1 MNRYKPYMLAYSSL
15 FFGLGSLLL
24 FMIFLF
30 LGSFT
35 IFDLGLKKNEALF
48 LDACLS
54 LLFFIQHSVMIRKKT
69 RKRLS
74 ILIPDEY
81 YNAFYSLASGVTLTA
96 LILMW
101 QKVPYMVASAGDIA
115 FWMFRILFVL
125 SLVGFS
131 WASSSLGSFD
141 PFGAK
146 IIMRS
151 IRNKAQR
158 PVPLTIRGAYRWV
171 RHPLYLFS
179 ILMIWSCPVLTAD
192 RLLFNILWTAWIV
205 IATMLEE
212 RDLVFDFGDQYL
224 EYQAKV
230 PMIIPYKLP

>member
-1 MNRYKPYMLAYSSL
+1 MNRYKLYMLAYSSL
-15 FFGLGSLLL
+15 FLGLGSLLL

-35 IFDLGLKKNEALF
+35 IFDLGLKKGEALF

-54 LLFFIQHSVMIRKKT
+54 LLFFIQHSVMIR
-69 RKRLS
+69 RRIRRRLS
-74 ILIPDEY
+74 KLIPDEY
-81 YNAFYSLASGVTLTA
+81 YNSFYSIASGLTLIS
-96 LILMW
+96 LILIW
-101 QKVPYMVASAGDIA
+101 QKIPYMMASAGDIA
-115 FWMFRILFVL
+115 YWMLRTLFVL

-131 WASSSLGSFD
+131 WATSSLGSFD

-146 IIMRS
+146 IIMRY
-151 IRNKAQR
+151 IRNKTQR
-158 PVPLTIRGAYRWV
+158 PIPLTIRGAYRWV

-192 RLLFNILWTAWIV
+192 RLLFNILWTGWIV
-205 IATMLEE
+205 IATILEE
-212 RDLVFDFGDQYL
+212 RDLVFDFGDQYQ

>member
-1 MNRYKPYMLAYSSL
+1 MNKYKPFMLAYSSL

-35 IFDLGLKKNEALF
+35 IFDLGLKEGEALF

-74 ILIPDEY
+74 IFIPDEY
-81 YNAFYSLASGVTLTA
+81 YNAFYSIASGLTLTA
-96 LILMW
+96 LILLW
-101 QKVPYMVASAGDIA
+101 QKVPYTVAKAGDITY
-115 FWMFRILFVL
+115 WMLRTLFVL

-131 WASSSLGSFD
+131 WATSSLGSFD

-151 IRNKAQR
+151 IRNKTQR
-158 PVPLTIRGAYRWV
+158 SMPLTIRGAYRWV

-192 RLLFNILWTAWIV
+192 RLLFNILWTGWIV

-212 RDLVFDFGDQYL
+212 QDLVFDFGDQYR